1 MRETVEFIAHTHDT
15 KGMETNIDRAKM
27 AEVSK
32 IITKKQDD
40 PWNGERPGQ
49 DAKKPGKKQTIIT
62 YRRISKRLAVET
74 TSLLLYMFYYSIP
87 SLLKS
92 KHAISITCA
101 EMHADHIVSSG
112 SPHNVLHF
120 SSYYYYYH
128 YYGTYVT
135 RAPL

>member
-49 DAKKPGKKQTIIT
+49 DAKKPEKKNN
-62 YRRISKRLAVET
+62 
-74 TSLLLYMFYYSIP
+74 LLLP
-87 SLLKS
+87 VV
-92 KHAISITCA
+92 
-101 EMHADHIVSSG
+101 E
-112 SPHNVLHF
+112 
-120 SSYYYYYH
+120 
-128 YYGTYVT
+128 
-135 RAPL
+135 

>member
-1 MRETVEFIAHTHDT
+1 MRETVEFIAHT

-62 YRRISKRLAVET
+62 YRRISKRL
-74 TSLLLYMFYYSIP
+74 
-87 SLLKS
+87 
-92 KHAISITCA
+92 
-101 EMHADHIVSSG
+101 
-112 SPHNVLHF
+112 
-120 SSYYYYYH
+120 
-128 YYGTYVT
+128 
-135 RAPL
+135 